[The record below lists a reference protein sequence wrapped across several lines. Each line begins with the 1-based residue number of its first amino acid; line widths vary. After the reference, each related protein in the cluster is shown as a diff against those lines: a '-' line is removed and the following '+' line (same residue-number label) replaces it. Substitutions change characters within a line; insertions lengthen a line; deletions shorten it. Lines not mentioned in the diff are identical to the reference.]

1 MTMTSSETQW
11 VARVMHTIS
20 YVAFIESCNTVAGT
34 LQKGAGEAGEEVIR
48 AARSFIEKLKRE
60 DADNLTTRSLDASS
74 DMSKRNAT
82 A

>member
-20 YVAFIESCNTVAGT
+20 YVAFIEACDTVAGT
-34 LQKGAGEAGEEVIR
+34 LQEGAGEEVIR
-48 AARSFIEKLKRE
+48 AARSFIEKSKRE
-60 DADNLTTRSLDASS
+60 DADSATTRSLDASS

>member
-1 MTMTSSETQW
+1 MSMTSSESQW

-20 YVAFIESCNTVAGT
+20 SVAFIESCDTVAGT
-34 LQKGAGEAGEEVIR
+34 LQKDAGEAGEKVIR
-48 AARSFIEKLKRE
+48 AALSFIEKLKRE
-60 DADNLTTRSLDASS
+60 DTDNLTTRPLDASS

>member
-1 MTMTSSETQW
+1 MTMTSSEIQW

-20 YVAFIESCNTVAGT
+20 YVAFIESCDTVAGT
-34 LQKGAGEAGEEVIR
+34 LQKGAGEEVIR
-48 AARSFIEKLKRE
+48 AARIFLESLERGH
-60 DADNLTTRSLDASS
+60 ADSVTTRSLDASN

>member
-11 VARVMHTIS
+11 VARVMHAIS
-20 YVAFIESCNTVAGT
+20 YVTFIESCDTVAGT
-34 LQKGAGEAGEEVIR
+34 LQKGAGEEVIR
-48 AARSFIEKLKRE
+48 AARSLIEKSKRE
-60 DADNLTTRSLDASS
+60 DADNLTTRPLDTSS

>member
-20 YVAFIESCNTVAGT
+20 CVAFIEACDTVAGT
-34 LQKGAGEAGEEVIR
+34 LQKGAGEEVTR
-48 AARSFIEKLKRE
+48 AARSFTEKSKRE
-60 DADNLTTRSLDASS
+60 DAGSVTTRSLDASS

>member
-20 YVAFIESCNTVAGT
+20 YVAFIEACDTVAGT
-34 LQKGAGEAGEEVIR
+34 LQKGAGEEVIR
-48 AARSFIEKLKRE
+48 AARSFIEKLKQE
-60 DADNLTTRSLDASS
+60 DPDSVTTRSIDASS

>member
-20 YVAFIESCNTVAGT
+20 YVAFIEACDTVAGT
-34 LQKGAGEAGEEVIR
+34 LQKGAGEEVIR
-48 AARSFIEKLKRE
+48 AARSFIEKSKRE
-60 DADNLTTRSLDASS
+60 DADSATTRSLDASS

>member
-20 YVAFIESCNTVAGT
+20 DVAFIESCNTVTGSI
-34 LQKGAGEAGEEVIR
+34 QKGAGEEVIR
-48 AARSFIEKLKRE
+48 AARSFIEKLKQE
-60 DADNLTTRSLDASS
+60 DAGSVTTRSLDASS

>member
-1 MTMTSSETQW
+1 MTMTSSESQW

-20 YVAFIESCNTVAGT
+20 YVAFTESCDTMVGT
-34 LQKGAGEAGEEVIR
+34 LQKGAGEEVMR
-48 AARSFIEKLKRE
+48 ATLSFIEKLKRE

>member
-20 YVAFIESCNTVAGT
+20 YVAFIEACDTVAGT
-34 LQKGAGEAGEEVIR
+34 LQKGAGEEVIR
-48 AARSFIEKLKRE
+48 AARSFIEKSKRE
-60 DADNLTTRSLDASS
+60 DADNLTTRPLDTSS

>member
-1 MTMTSSETQW
+1 MTMTSSESQW

-20 YVAFIESCNTVAGT
+20 YVAFIESYDAVAGT
-34 LQKGAGEAGEEVIR
+34 LQKDAGEEVMR
-48 AARSFIEKLKRE
+48 AALSFIEKLKRE

>member
-1 MTMTSSETQW
+1 MTMTSSEIQW

-20 YVAFIESCNTVAGT
+20 YVAFMESCDTVAGT
-34 LQKGAGEAGEEVIR
+34 LQKGAGEEVIR
-48 AARSFIEKLKRE
+48 AARSFIEKSKRE
-60 DADNLTTRSLDASS
+60 DADSATTRSLDASN